1 MLRKEEMILRD
12 LAGCSAFFFFLFGF
26 AFLANTALVWG
37 LSISICAK
45 ENASDSYFWL
55 VGASC
60 VQRGECTAGV
70 ASGCGVQ
77 AVTRG
82 KRQWNIREAG
92 GLFAVRL
99 YGIGKKKSE
108 EEPQTLR
115 EPHVPLASGRLETVL
130 RSPVALLQGDF
141 FQQRAGW
148 PQKHLAVSV

>member
-1 MLRKEEMILRD
+1 M
-12 LAGCSAFFFFLFGF
+12 
-26 AFLANTALVWG
+26 
-37 LSISICAK
+37 
-45 ENASDSYFWL
+45 
-55 VGASC
+55 
-60 VQRGECTAGV
+60 QRGECTAGV

-82 KRQWNIREAG
+82 KRQRNIREAG

-108 EEPQTLR
+108 KEPQTLR
-115 EPHVPLASGRLETVL
+115 EPHVPLASGHLETVL